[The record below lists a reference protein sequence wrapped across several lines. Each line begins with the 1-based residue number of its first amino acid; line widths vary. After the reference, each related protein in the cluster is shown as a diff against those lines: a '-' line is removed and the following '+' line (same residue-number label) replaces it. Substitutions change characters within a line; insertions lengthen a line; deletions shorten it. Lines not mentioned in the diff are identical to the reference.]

1 MTRLFV
7 CLVCLYLFLTVVIL
21 GLEPM
26 SLEYSQVLIA
36 VMHLISKLFL
46 DLLILFTPAC
56 MHVLHTPA

>member
-46 DLLILFTPAC
+46 DLLILFY
-56 MHVLHTPA
+56 V